1 MSEVQ
6 AEVQAPSEEIEM
18 QEKTQENTTQEN
30 TLATPQQEITQYQ
43 QQQQQVVESVEPNV
57 IVMIHLPDI
66 NRDLEIGRYAVK
78 SAWIN
83 VKASPIKGGIVYKLK
98 LYCNGIEHSFE
109 ALSIFIEFKDKV
121 IFRLTR

>member
-1 MSEVQ
+1 MS
-6 AEVQAPSEEIEM
+6 EVQAPSEEIE
-18 QEKTQENTTQEN
+18 TQENTTQEN
-30 TLATPQQEITQYQ
+30 TLSTPQQDI
-43 QQQQQVVESVEPNV
+43 SVEPNV
-57 IVMIHLPDI
+57 IVVIHLPDI
-66 NRDLEIGRYAVK
+66 GRDVEIGRYVAK

-98 LYCNGIEHSFE
+98 LLCNGIEHSFE

>member
-6 AEVQAPSEEIEM
+6 AEVQAPSD
-18 QEKTQENTTQEN
+18 EK
-30 TLATPQQEITQYQ
+30 
-43 QQQQQVVESVEPNV
+43 QQQQVVESVEPNV
-57 IVMIHLPDI
+57 VVVIHLPDI
-66 NRDLEIGRYAVK
+66 GRDVEIGRYVAK

-98 LYCNGIEHSFE
+98 LLCNGIEHSFE